1 MKIRHDGIPPAYQDH
16 LDEYCEKINTAINF
30 TKDFEKLTPDLLKKN
45 LSEKTAMKQLMNR
58 IIGNDFNSI
67 FEHIYLIHFFF
78 NREIRTK
85 TSISRSRVCTRQ

>member
-1 MKIRHDGIPPAYQDH
+1 MKIRHDGIPLAYQDH
-16 LDEYCEKINTAINF
+16 LDEYCEKINTAMN
-30 TKDFEKLTPDLLKKN
+30 FEKLTPDLLKKN

-58 IIGNDFNSI
+58 IIGNDYNSI